1 MDEREFSIFLNS
13 EIESL
18 QNEIQRPGWTTWALT
33 GALAALVWTVVS
45 LIEQGNYTLRATG
58 SILLVISFLFYVYG
72 LIQGLISPSLPSQQH
87 RGRLMHTDLVRANI
101 PFIMLM
107 IAQSVFLIIVI
118 LKFSAELSGIET
130 SISLAAVSLPLA
142 GALIGIAVIGARLPV
157 VYNPRHRFSIA
168 LFIVCS
174 VLMLLSVWYQV
185 RLQWISPG
193 GATIYDV
200 RLALVIA
207 ATFFVFYRLV
217 FIPRGAL
224 TLDLLTTIRRELLF
238 KRIELGTATQQV
250 DIAITGMRASDLL
263 ESYVTKLLSLYREA
277 EAELNKSVSCLDQL
291 AEWQRGTAEK
301 TSPEQLALGRE
312 LMKALES
319 SIDKAYNIVVTDIP
333 RAYRPIG
340 RRVVILEFAGLP
352 GGSDDLKDLEEKL
365 KTAQAGLAEQTKKL
379 KMKCKEINQT
389 VQPDEGQVS

>member
-1 MDEREFSIFLNS
+1 MDEKEFGIFLNS

-18 QNEIQRPGWTTWALT
+18 GNEIQRPGWTTWALT
-33 GALAALVWTVVS
+33 GALAALVWTVIS

-58 SILLVISFLFYVYG
+58 SILLVISFLFYVYA
-72 LIQGLISPSLPSQQH
+72 LIQGLISPSLPSQRH
-87 RGRLMHTDLVRANI
+87 RDRLMHTDLLRANI

-107 IAQSVFLIIVI
+107 IAQPVVLIIVI
-118 LKFSAELSGIET
+118 LQFSTELGSIET
-130 SISLAAVSLPLA
+130 SISLAAASLPLT
-142 GALIGIAVIGARLPV
+142 GAVTGIAVIGTRLPV
-157 VYNPRHRFSIA
+157 VYNPRHRLSMVVVM
-168 LFIVCS
+168 VCS
-174 VLMLLSVWYQV
+174 VLMLLSVWYHI

-207 ATFFVFYRLV
+207 GIFFLFCRLV
-217 FIPRGAL
+217 FIPRGAV
-224 TLDLLTTIRRELLF
+224 TLDLLTTIRRELRF
-238 KRIELGTATQQV
+238 KRIELGTAIQQV

-291 AEWQRGTAEK
+291 AEWQSGTVEK
-301 TSPEQLALGRE
+301 MSPEQLTFGRE

-319 SIDKAYNIVVTDIP
+319 SIDKAYDIVVTDIP

-340 RRVVILEFAGLP
+340 RRLIILKSTGLLE
-352 GGSDDLKDLEEKL
+352 GSDDLKDLEEKL
-365 KTAQAGLAEQTKKL
+365 KTAKAGLVEQTKKFRT
-379 KMKCKEINQT
+379 KYKEISQT
-389 VQPDEGQVS
+389 VQADEGQVS